1 MLRGARMRMARKP
14 SAVERRIVPVSD
26 VEEKRMEV
34 LEREIWRIA
43 VENLDYPE
51 QHAWA
56 ALAGARVN
64 TQGWRRARAMLQND
78 RPRSCAAAS
87 C

>member
-1 MLRGARMRMARKP
+1 MQ
-14 SAVERRIVPVSD
+14 
-26 VEEKRMEV
+26 V

-64 TQGWRRARAMLQND
+64 TAGLAAGAGDAAERPA
-78 RPRSCAAAS
+78 PRSCAAAS
-87 C
+87 CSPACSATATRSCG

>member
-1 MLRGARMRMARKP
+1 MQ
-14 SAVERRIVPVSD
+14 
-26 VEEKRMEV
+26 V

-64 TQGWRRARAMLQND
+64 PQGWRRARAMLQGS
-78 RPRSCAAAS
+78 RPKSCDAGS
-87 C
+87 CSPACSATATPSCDSKR